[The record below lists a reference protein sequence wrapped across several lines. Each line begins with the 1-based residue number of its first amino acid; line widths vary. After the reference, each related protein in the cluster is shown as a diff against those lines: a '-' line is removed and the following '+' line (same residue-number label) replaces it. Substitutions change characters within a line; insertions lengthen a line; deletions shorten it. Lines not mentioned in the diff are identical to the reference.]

1 MYTTV
6 PKRLFGHFTLRGAYR
21 ILGMTTHHKFATIG
35 AVATLSLSLVGATAV
50 PAAFAAP
57 ATNTAAVAP
66 AANASH
72 TYDDGATITFPSSW
86 TVGQG
91 LSFTGTGFKAKD
103 GSPSVLALKIDG
115 GGVSGQPYLRVE
127 ADANGNVAG
136 TIPWQEGF
144 KPGQTVTLT
153 VLTGSLNKQDPRR
166 GGDAATV
173 TIQAAAAPSASP
185 TDTAA
190 ASAAPAP
197 TEAAPSPSASA
208 AQSTTEAPAATSSA
222 SAAVTGKPQPPV
234 QPSAAP
240 SQSEQAADNSAQ
252 DSSSADHNVPNASA
266 NAEHLA
272 AAAQGSAVAG
282 EIPKNCTEASARG
295 LSNIDA
301 NSPHYGEH
309 LDRDKDGVG
318 CETKATG
325 TSGSGTASTTGGKQ
339 AAAADTST
347 NDELDNCTEA
357 RARGLNNIKAGSE
370 HYSGHLDRDKD
381 GVACESRVSGSYS
394 GGSASRVSS
403 SGTVASTGS
412 TGSYSAAS
420 TARGRLAST
429 GASGALTIAGVGLF
443 TLVAGT
449 AVVLVA
455 RRRKQA

>member
-197 TEAAPSPSASA
+197 TEAAPSSSASA
-208 AQSTTEAPAATSSA
+208 AQST
-222 SAAVTGKPQPPV
+222 AAVTGKPQPPV

-252 DSSSADHNVPNASA
+252 DSSSAEHNVPNASA

-325 TSGSGTASTTGGKQ
+325 TSGSGTASTTGGEQ
-339 AAAADTST
+339 AAAVDTST

-381 GVACESRVSGSYS
+381 GVACESRVS

-449 AVVLVA
+449 TVVLVA

>member
-57 ATNTAAVAP
+57 AANTAAVAP

-190 ASAAPAP
+190 ASAPAP
-197 TEAAPSPSASA
+197 TEATPSSSASA
-208 AQSTTEAPAATSSA
+208 AQSATEAPAASSA

-252 DSSSADHNVPNASA
+252 DSSSAEHNVPNASA

-272 AAAQGSAVAG
+272 AAAQGSDAAG
-282 EIPKNCTEASARG
+282 EIPTNCTEASARG

-318 CETKATG
+318 CETKAPG
-325 TSGSGTASTTGGKQ
+325 TSGSGTTSTTGGKQ

-403 SGTVASTGS
+403 TGTVASTGS

-420 TARGRLAST
+420 TTRGRLAST

>member
-6 PKRLFGHFTLRGAYR
+6 PKRLFGHSTLRGAYR

-197 TEAAPSPSASA
+197 TEATPSSSASA
-208 AQSTTEAPAATSSA
+208 AQSATEAPAASSA

-240 SQSEQAADNSAQ
+240 SQSEQAANNSAQ
-252 DSSSADHNVPNASA
+252 DSSSAEHNVPNASA

-282 EIPKNCTEASARG
+282 EIPTNCTEASARG

-301 NSPHYGEH
+301 NSPHYSEH

-325 TSGSGTASTTGGKQ
+325 TSGSGTTSTTGGKQ

-347 NDELDNCTEA
+347 DDKPDNCTEA

-381 GVACESRVSGSYS
+381 GVACESRVSG
-394 GGSASRVSS
+394 GSASRVSS
-403 SGTVASTGS
+403 TGTVASTGS

-420 TARGRLAST
+420 TTRGRLAST

-449 AVVLVA
+449 TVVLVA

>member
-185 TDTAA
+185 TDTTA

-197 TEAAPSPSASA
+197 TEAAPSPSAPA
-208 AQSTTEAPAATSSA
+208 AQSATEAPAASSA

-240 SQSEQAADNSAQ
+240 SQSEQAANNSAQ
-252 DSSSADHNVPNASA
+252 DSSSAEHNVPNASA

-282 EIPKNCTEASARG
+282 EIPTNCTEASARG

-318 CETKATG
+318 CETKAPG
-325 TSGSGTASTTGGKQ
+325 TSGSTSTTGGKQ

-347 NDELDNCTEA
+347 GDKPDNCTEA

-420 TARGRLAST
+420 TTRGRLAST

>member
-6 PKRLFGHFTLRGAYR
+6 PKRLFGHSTLRGAYR

-57 ATNTAAVAP
+57 AANTAAVAP

-197 TEAAPSPSASA
+197 TEATPSSA
-208 AQSTTEAPAATSSA
+208 TEAPAASSA

-252 DSSSADHNVPNASA
+252 DSSSAEHNVPNASA

-282 EIPKNCTEASARG
+282 EIPTNCTEASARG

-325 TSGSGTASTTGGKQ
+325 TSGSGTTSTTGGKQ

-347 NDELDNCTEA
+347 DDKPDNCTEA

-403 SGTVASTGS
+403 TGTVASTGS

-420 TARGRLAST
+420 TTRGRLAST
-429 GASGALTIAGVGLF
+429 GASGALTIAGGGLF

>member
-197 TEAAPSPSASA
+197 TEAAPSPSSPA
-208 AQSTTEAPAATSSA
+208 AQSTTEAPAASSA

-240 SQSEQAADNSAQ
+240 SQSEQAANNSAQ
-252 DSSSADHNVPNASA
+252 DSSSAEHNVPNASA

-282 EIPKNCTEASARG
+282 EIPANCTEASARG

-318 CETKATG
+318 CETKAPG
-325 TSGSGTASTTGGKQ
+325 TSGSTSTTGGKQ

-347 NDELDNCTEA
+347 GDKPDNCTEA

-420 TARGRLAST
+420 TTRGRLAST

>member
-6 PKRLFGHFTLRGAYR
+6 PKRLFGHFPLRGAYR

-197 TEAAPSPSASA
+197 TEAAPSPSSPA
-208 AQSTTEAPAATSSA
+208 AQSTAASSA

-240 SQSEQAADNSAQ
+240 SQSEQEANNSAQ

-282 EIPKNCTEASARG
+282 EIPTNCTEASARG

-325 TSGSGTASTTGGKQ
+325 TSGSGTASTTGGEQ

-347 NDELDNCTEA
+347 DDKPDNCTEA

>member
-6 PKRLFGHFTLRGAYR
+6 PKRLFGRFTLRGAYR

-35 AVATLSLSLVGATAV
+35 AVATLSLSLVGTTAV

-91 LSFTGTGFKAKD
+91 LNFTGTGFKAKD

-153 VLTGSLNKQDPRR
+153 VLTGSINKQDHRR

-197 TEAAPSPSASA
+197 TEAAPSPSSPA
-208 AQSTTEAPAATSSA
+208 AQNTTEAPAASPST
-222 SAAVTGKPQPPV
+222 SAAVTSKPQPPA

-252 DSSSADHNVPNASA
+252 DSSSAEHNVPNASA

-318 CETKATG
+318 CETKAPG
-325 TSGSGTASTTGGKQ
+325 THGTASTTGGKQ

-347 NDELDNCTEA
+347 DDKLDNCTEA

-420 TARGRLAST
+420 TTRGRLAST

>member
-197 TEAAPSPSASA
+197 TEAAPSPSSPA
-208 AQSTTEAPAATSSA
+208 AQSATETPAASNA

-252 DSSSADHNVPNASA
+252 DSSSAEHNVPNASA

-272 AAAQGSAVAG
+272 AAVQGSAVAG

-301 NSPHYGEH
+301 NSQHYGEH

-325 TSGSGTASTTGGKQ
+325 TSGSGTASTTGGEQ
-339 AAAADTST
+339 AAAVDTST

-381 GVACESRVSGSYS
+381 GVACESRVS

-449 AVVLVA
+449 TVVLVA

>member
-6 PKRLFGHFTLRGAYR
+6 PKRLFGHFPLRGAYR

-185 TDTAA
+185 TDTTA

-197 TEAAPSPSASA
+197 TEAAPSPSAPA
-208 AQSTTEAPAATSSA
+208 AQSATEAPAASSA

-240 SQSEQAADNSAQ
+240 SQSEQAANNSAQ
-252 DSSSADHNVPNASA
+252 DSSSAEHNVPNASA

-282 EIPKNCTEASARG
+282 EIPTNCTEASARG

-318 CETKATG
+318 CETKAPG
-325 TSGSGTASTTGGKQ
+325 TSGSTSTTGGKQ

-347 NDELDNCTEA
+347 GDKPDNCTEA

-420 TARGRLAST
+420 TTRGRLAST

>member
-197 TEAAPSPSASA
+197 TEAAPSSSASA
-208 AQSTTEAPAATSSA
+208 AQSATEAPAASSA

-272 AAAQGSAVAG
+272 AAVQGSAVAG

-301 NSPHYGEH
+301 NSQHYGEH

-325 TSGSGTASTTGGKQ
+325 TSGSGTASTTGGEQ
-339 AAAADTST
+339 AAAVDTST

-381 GVACESRVSGSYS
+381 GVACESRVS

-449 AVVLVA
+449 TVVLVA

>member
-6 PKRLFGHFTLRGAYR
+6 PKRLFGRFTLRGAYR

-197 TEAAPSPSASA
+197 TEAAPSSSASA
-208 AQSTTEAPAATSSA
+208 AQSATETPAASSA

-240 SQSEQAADNSAQ
+240 SQSEQAANNSAQ
-252 DSSSADHNVPNASA
+252 DSSSAEHNVPNASA

-282 EIPKNCTEASARG
+282 EIPTNCTEASARG

-325 TSGSGTASTTGGKQ
+325 TSGSGTASTTGGEQ

-381 GVACESRVSGSYS
+381 GVACESRVS

-449 AVVLVA
+449 TVVLVA

>member
-6 PKRLFGHFTLRGAYR
+6 PKRLFGRFTLRGAYR

-35 AVATLSLSLVGATAV
+35 AVATLSLSLVGTTAV

-91 LSFTGTGFKAKD
+91 LNFTGTGFKAKD

-197 TEAAPSPSASA
+197 TEAAPSSSASA
-208 AQSTTEAPAATSSA
+208 AQSATETPAASSA
-222 SAAVTGKPQPPV
+222 SAAVTGKPQPAV

-252 DSSSADHNVPNASA
+252 DSSSAEHNVPNASA

-282 EIPKNCTEASARG
+282 EIPTNCTEASARG

-301 NSPHYGEH
+301 KSPHYGEH

-381 GVACESRVSGSYS
+381 GVACESRVSG
-394 GGSASRVSS
+394 GSASRVSS

-420 TARGRLAST
+420 TTRGRLAST

-449 AVVLVA
+449 TVVLVA

>member
-197 TEAAPSPSASA
+197 TEAAPSSS
-208 AQSTTEAPAATSSA
+208 SPAASSA
-222 SAAVTGKPQPPV
+222 SAAVTSKPQPPV

-252 DSSSADHNVPNASA
+252 DSSSAEHNVPNASA

-318 CETKATG
+318 CETKAPG
-325 TSGSGTASTTGGKQ
+325 TSGTASTTGGKQ

-347 NDELDNCTEA
+347 DDKPDNCTEA

-420 TARGRLAST
+420 TTRGRLAST

>member
-144 KPGQTVTLT
+144 KPGQTVTFT

-185 TDTAA
+185 TDTAT

-208 AQSTTEAPAATSSA
+208 AQSTTEAPAASSSA

-252 DSSSADHNVPNASA
+252 DSSSAEHNVPNASA

-301 NSPHYGEH
+301 NSQHYGEH

-381 GVACESRVSGSYS
+381 GVACESRVSG
-394 GGSASRVSS
+394 GSASRVSS
-403 SGTVASTGS
+403 TGTVASTGS
-412 TGSYSAAS
+412 TGSYSTAS

-449 AVVLVA
+449 TVVLVA

>member
-57 ATNTAAVAP
+57 ATNTAAVAS

-173 TIQAAAAPSASP
+173 TIQAAAAPS
-185 TDTAA
+185 
-190 ASAAPAP
+190 
-197 TEAAPSPSASA
+197 PSAPA
-208 AQSTTEAPAATSSA
+208 AQSTTEAPAASSA

-240 SQSEQAADNSAQ
+240 SQSEQAANNSAQ
-252 DSSSADHNVPNASA
+252 DSSSAEHNVPNASA

-272 AAAQGSAVAG
+272 AAAQGSAAAG
-282 EIPKNCTEASARG
+282 EIPTNCTEASARG

-339 AAAADTST
+339 AAAAGTST

-403 SGTVASTGS
+403 TGTVASTGS

-420 TARGRLAST
+420 TTRGRLAST

>member
-57 ATNTAAVAP
+57 AANTAAVAP

-144 KPGQTVTLT
+144 KP
-153 VLTGSLNKQDPRR
+153 
-166 GGDAATV
+166 AATV

-197 TEAAPSPSASA
+197 TEAAPSPSAPA
-208 AQSTTEAPAATSSA
+208 TQSTTEAPAASSA

-240 SQSEQAADNSAQ
+240 SQSEQAANNSAQ
-252 DSSSADHNVPNASA
+252 DSSSAEHNVPNASA

-318 CETKATG
+318 CETKAPG
-325 TSGSGTASTTGGKQ
+325 TSGSGTASTTGGEQ

-412 TGSYSAAS
+412 TGSYSTAS

>member
-6 PKRLFGHFTLRGAYR
+6 PKRLFGHFPLRGAYR

-197 TEAAPSPSASA
+197 TEAAPSPSAPA
-208 AQSTTEAPAATSSA
+208 AQSTTEAPAASSA
-222 SAAVTGKPQPPV
+222 SAAVTGKPQPAV
-234 QPSAAP
+234 QPSTAP
-240 SQSEQAADNSAQ
+240 SQSEQAANNSAQ
-252 DSSSADHNVPNASA
+252 DSSSAEHNVPNASA

-318 CETKATG
+318 CETKAPG
-325 TSGSGTASTTGGKQ
+325 THGTASTTGGKQ

-347 NDELDNCTEA
+347 DDKPDNCTEA

-420 TARGRLAST
+420 TTRGRLAST

>member
-6 PKRLFGHFTLRGAYR
+6 PNRLFGHFTLRGAYR

-86 TVGQG
+86 IVGQG

-197 TEAAPSPSASA
+197 TEAAPSSSASA
-208 AQSTTEAPAATSSA
+208 AQSATEAPAASSA

-252 DSSSADHNVPNASA
+252 DSSSAEHNVPNASA

-301 NSPHYGEH
+301 NSPHYDEH

-381 GVACESRVSGSYS
+381 GVACESRVSG
-394 GGSASRVSS
+394 GSASRVSS
-403 SGTVASTGS
+403 TGTVASTGS

-420 TARGRLAST
+420 TTRGRLANT

>member
-1 MYTTV
+1 
-6 PKRLFGHFTLRGAYR
+6 
-21 ILGMTTHHKFATIG
+21 MTTHHKFATIG

-197 TEAAPSPSASA
+197 TEAAPSPSAPA
-208 AQSTTEAPAATSSA
+208 AQSTTEAPAASSA
-222 SAAVTGKPQPPV
+222 SAAVTGKPQPAV

-240 SQSEQAADNSAQ
+240 SQSEQAANNSAQ
-252 DSSSADHNVPNASA
+252 DSSSAEHNVPNASA

-282 EIPKNCTEASARG
+282 EIPTNCTEASARG

-318 CETKATG
+318 CETKAPG
-325 TSGSGTASTTGGKQ
+325 TSGTASTTGGKQ

-420 TARGRLAST
+420 TTRGKLAST

>member
-6 PKRLFGHFTLRGAYR
+6 PKRLFGHSTLRGAYR

-153 VLTGSLNKQDPRR
+153 VLTGSLNTQDPRR

-197 TEAAPSPSASA
+197 TEATPSSSASA
-208 AQSTTEAPAATSSA
+208 AQSATEAPAASSA

-240 SQSEQAADNSAQ
+240 SQSEQAANNSAQ
-252 DSSSADHNVPNASA
+252 DSSSAEHNVPNASA

-318 CETKATG
+318 CETNAPG
-325 TSGSGTASTTGGKQ
+325 TSGSGTTSTTGGKQ

-347 NDELDNCTEA
+347 DDKPDNCTEA

-381 GVACESRVSGSYS
+381 GVACESRVS

-449 AVVLVA
+449 TVVLVA

>member
-50 PAAFAAP
+50 PAFAAP
-57 ATNTAAVAP
+57 AANTAAVAP

-144 KPGQTVTLT
+144 KPGQTVTFT

-197 TEAAPSPSASA
+197 TEAAPSSSASA
-208 AQSTTEAPAATSSA
+208 AQSATEAPAASSA

-252 DSSSADHNVPNASA
+252 DSSSAEHNVPNASA

-318 CETKATG
+318 CETKAPG
-325 TSGSGTASTTGGKQ
+325 TSGSGTASTTGGEQ

-347 NDELDNCTEA
+347 DDKPDNCTEA

-381 GVACESRVSGSYS
+381 GVACESRVSG
-394 GGSASRVSS
+394 GSASRVSS

-420 TARGRLAST
+420 TTRGRLAST

>member
-6 PKRLFGHFTLRGAYR
+6 PKRLFGRFTLRGAYR

-197 TEAAPSPSASA
+197 TEAAPSSSASA
-208 AQSTTEAPAATSSA
+208 AQSATETPAASSA

-252 DSSSADHNVPNASA
+252 DSSSAEHNVPNASA

-282 EIPKNCTEASARG
+282 EIPTNCTEASARG

-301 NSPHYGEH
+301 KSPHYGEH

-381 GVACESRVSGSYS
+381 GVACESRVSG
-394 GGSASRVSS
+394 GSASRVSS

-420 TARGRLAST
+420 TTRGRLAST

-449 AVVLVA
+449 TVVLVA

>member
-197 TEAAPSPSASA
+197 TEAAPSPSAPA
-208 AQSTTEAPAATSSA
+208 TQSTTEAPAASSA

-240 SQSEQAADNSAQ
+240 SQSEQAANNSAQ
-252 DSSSADHNVPNASA
+252 DSSSAEHNVPNASA

-318 CETKATG
+318 CETPPAPPG
-325 TSGSGTASTTGGKQ
+325 
-339 AAAADTST
+339 
-347 NDELDNCTEA
+347 
-357 RARGLNNIKAGSE
+357 
-370 HYSGHLDRDKD
+370 
-381 GVACESRVSGSYS
+381 
-394 GGSASRVSS
+394 ASRQQPLIPPPMMSS
-403 SGTVASTGS
+403 ITAPKPAP
-412 TGSYSAAS
+412 AA
-420 TARGRLAST
+420 
-429 GASGALTIAGVGLF
+429 
-443 TLVAGT
+443 
-449 AVVLVA
+449 
-455 RRRKQA
+455 

>member
-6 PKRLFGHFTLRGAYR
+6 PKRLFGHFTLRDAYR
-21 ILGMTTHHKFATIG
+21 ILGMTTHHKFTTIG

-197 TEAAPSPSASA
+197 TEAAPSPSSPA
-208 AQSTTEAPAATSSA
+208 AQSTAASSA

-240 SQSEQAADNSAQ
+240 SQSEQAANNSAQ
-252 DSSSADHNVPNASA
+252 DSSSAEHNVPNASA

-282 EIPKNCTEASARG
+282 EIPTNCTEASARG

-318 CETKATG
+318 CETKAPG

-403 SGTVASTGS
+403 TGTVASTGS

-420 TARGRLAST
+420 TTRGKLAST

>member
-6 PKRLFGHFTLRGAYR
+6 PKRLFGHFALRGAYR

-222 SAAVTGKPQPPV
+222 SAAVTGKPQPPA

-252 DSSSADHNVPNASA
+252 DSSSAEHNVPNASA

-318 CETKATG
+318 CETKAPG
-325 TSGSGTASTTGGKQ
+325 TSGSGTTSTTGGKQ

>member
-57 ATNTAAVAP
+57 ATNTTAVAP

-197 TEAAPSPSASA
+197 TEAAPSPSAPA
-208 AQSTTEAPAATSSA
+208 AQNTTEAPAASPST

-240 SQSEQAADNSAQ
+240 SQSEQAANNSAQ
-252 DSSSADHNVPNASA
+252 DSSSAEHNVPNASA

-282 EIPKNCTEASARG
+282 EIPANCTEASARG

-318 CETKATG
+318 CETKAPG
-325 TSGSGTASTTGGKQ
+325 TSGSTSTTGGKQ

-347 NDELDNCTEA
+347 GDKPDNCTEA

-420 TARGRLAST
+420 TTRGRLAST

>member
-57 ATNTAAVAP
+57 AANT
-66 AANASH
+66 SH

-144 KPGQTVTLT
+144 KPGQTVTFT

-197 TEAAPSPSASA
+197 TEAAPSSSASA
-208 AQSTTEAPAATSSA
+208 AQSATEAPAASSA

-252 DSSSADHNVPNASA
+252 DSSSAEHNVPNASA

-318 CETKATG
+318 CETKAPG
-325 TSGSGTASTTGGKQ
+325 TSGSGTASTTGGEQ

-347 NDELDNCTEA
+347 DDKPDNCTEA

-381 GVACESRVSGSYS
+381 GVACESRVSG
-394 GGSASRVSS
+394 GSASRVSS

-420 TARGRLAST
+420 TTRGRLAST

>member
-6 PKRLFGHFTLRGAYR
+6 PKRLFGHSTLRGAYR

-197 TEAAPSPSASA
+197 TEATPSSSASA
-208 AQSTTEAPAATSSA
+208 AQSATEAPAASSA

-240 SQSEQAADNSAQ
+240 SQSEQAANNSAQ
-252 DSSSADHNVPNASA
+252 DSSSAEHNVPNASA

-325 TSGSGTASTTGGKQ
+325 TSGSGTASTTGGEQ

-347 NDELDNCTEA
+347 DDKPDNCTEA

-412 TGSYSAAS
+412 TGSYSTAS
-420 TARGRLAST
+420 TTRGRLAST

>member
-197 TEAAPSPSASA
+197 TEAAPSPSSPA
-208 AQSTTEAPAATSSA
+208 AQSTAASSA

-240 SQSEQAADNSAQ
+240 SQSEQAANNSAQ
-252 DSSSADHNVPNASA
+252 DSSSAEHNVPNASA

-282 EIPKNCTEASARG
+282 EIPTNCTEASARG

-325 TSGSGTASTTGGKQ
+325 TSGSGTTSTTGGKQ

-403 SGTVASTGS
+403 TGTVASTGS

-420 TARGRLAST
+420 TTRGRLAST

>member
-6 PKRLFGHFTLRGAYR
+6 PKRLFGHFPLRGAYR

-197 TEAAPSPSASA
+197 TEAAPSPSAPA
-208 AQSTTEAPAATSSA
+208 AQSTTEAPAASSA
-222 SAAVTGKPQPPV
+222 SAAVTGKPQPAV
-234 QPSAAP
+234 QPSTAP
-240 SQSEQAADNSAQ
+240 SQSEQAANNSAQ
-252 DSSSADHNVPNASA
+252 DSSSAEHNVPNASA

-282 EIPKNCTEASARG
+282 EIPTNCTEASARG

-325 TSGSGTASTTGGKQ
+325 TSGSGTASTTGGEQ

-347 NDELDNCTEA
+347 DDKPDNCTEA

-403 SGTVASTGS
+403 TGTVASTGS

-420 TARGRLAST
+420 TTRGRLAST

-449 AVVLVA
+449 TVVLVA

>member
-6 PKRLFGHFTLRGAYR
+6 PKRLFGHSTLRGAYR

-197 TEAAPSPSASA
+197 TEATPSSSASA
-208 AQSTTEAPAATSSA
+208 AQSATEAPAASSA

-240 SQSEQAADNSAQ
+240 SQSEQAANNSAQ
-252 DSSSADHNVPNASA
+252 DSSSAEHNVPNASA

-301 NSPHYGEH
+301 NSPHYSEH

-325 TSGSGTASTTGGKQ
+325 TSGSGTTSTTGGKQ

-347 NDELDNCTEA
+347 DDKPDNCTEA

-381 GVACESRVSGSYS
+381 GVACESRVSG
-394 GGSASRVSS
+394 GSASRVSS

-420 TARGRLAST
+420 TTRGRLAST

-449 AVVLVA
+449 TVVLVA

>member
-197 TEAAPSPSASA
+197 TEAAPSSSASA
-208 AQSTTEAPAATSSA
+208 AQSTTEAPAASSSA

-240 SQSEQAADNSAQ
+240 SQSEQAANNSAQ

-272 AAAQGSAVAG
+272 TAAQGSAVAG

-420 TARGRLAST
+420 TTRGRLAST

>member
-449 AVVLVA
+449 TVVLVA

>member
-6 PKRLFGHFTLRGAYR
+6 PKRLFGHFPLRGAYR

-197 TEAAPSPSASA
+197 TEAAPSPSSPA
-208 AQSTTEAPAATSSA
+208 AQNTTEAPAASPST
-222 SAAVTGKPQPPV
+222 SAAVTSKPQPPA

-252 DSSSADHNVPNASA
+252 DSSSAEHNVPNASA

-325 TSGSGTASTTGGKQ
+325 TSGSGTTSTTGGKQ

-347 NDELDNCTEA
+347 DDKPDNCTEA

-420 TARGRLAST
+420 TTRGRLAST

>member
-57 ATNTAAVAP
+57 TTNTAAVAP
-66 AANASH
+66 AANTSH

-185 TDTAA
+185 TDTATTP
-190 ASAAPAP
+190 AAPAP
-197 TEAAPSPSASA
+197 TEAAPSPSSPS
-208 AQSTTEAPAATSSA
+208 AQSTTEAPAASPST
-222 SAAVTGKPQPPV
+222 SAAVTSKPQPPV

-240 SQSEQAADNSAQ
+240 SQSEQAANNSAQ
-252 DSSSADHNVPNASA
+252 DSSSAEHNVPNASA

-282 EIPKNCTEASARG
+282 EIPTNCTEASARG

-325 TSGSGTASTTGGKQ
+325 TSGSGTTSTTGGKQ

-449 AVVLVA
+449 TVVLVA

>member
-57 ATNTAAVAP
+57 ATNTTAVAP

-136 TIPWQEGF
+136 TIPRQEGV

-197 TEAAPSPSASA
+197 TEAAPSPSAPA
-208 AQSTTEAPAATSSA
+208 AQNTTEAPAASPST

-252 DSSSADHNVPNASA
+252 DSSSAEHNVPNASA

-282 EIPKNCTEASARG
+282 EIPANCTEASARG

-318 CETKATG
+318 CETKAPG
-325 TSGSGTASTTGGKQ
+325 TSGSTSTTGGKQ

-347 NDELDNCTEA
+347 GDKPDNCTEA

-420 TARGRLAST
+420 TTRGRLAST

>member
-197 TEAAPSPSASA
+197 TEAAPSPSSPA
-208 AQSTTEAPAATSSA
+208 AQSTTEAPAASSA

-252 DSSSADHNVPNASA
+252 DSSSAEHNVPNASA

-301 NSPHYGEH
+301 NSQHYGEH

-325 TSGSGTASTTGGKQ
+325 TSGSGTASTTGGEQ

-381 GVACESRVSGSYS
+381 GVACESRVSG
-394 GGSASRVSS
+394 GSASRVSS
-403 SGTVASTGS
+403 TGTVASTGS

>member
-6 PKRLFGHFTLRGAYR
+6 PKRLFGHFPLRGAYR

-197 TEAAPSPSASA
+197 TEAAPSSSASA
-208 AQSTTEAPAATSSA
+208 AQSATETPAASSA

-252 DSSSADHNVPNASA
+252 DSSSAEHNVPNASA

-282 EIPKNCTEASARG
+282 EIPTNCTEASARG

-301 NSPHYGEH
+301 KSPHYGEH

-381 GVACESRVSGSYS
+381 GVACESRVSG
-394 GGSASRVSS
+394 GSASRVSS

-420 TARGRLAST
+420 TTRGRLAST

-449 AVVLVA
+449 TVVLVA

>member
-1 MYTTV
+1 
-6 PKRLFGHFTLRGAYR
+6 
-21 ILGMTTHHKFATIG
+21 MTTHHKFATIG

-86 TVGQG
+86 IVGQG

-197 TEAAPSPSASA
+197 TEAAPSSSASA
-208 AQSTTEAPAATSSA
+208 AQSATEAPAASSA

-252 DSSSADHNVPNASA
+252 DSSSAEHNVPNASA

-301 NSPHYGEH
+301 NSPHYDEH

-381 GVACESRVSGSYS
+381 GVACESRVSG
-394 GGSASRVSS
+394 GSASRVSS
-403 SGTVASTGS
+403 TGTVASTGS

-420 TARGRLAST
+420 TTRGRLANT